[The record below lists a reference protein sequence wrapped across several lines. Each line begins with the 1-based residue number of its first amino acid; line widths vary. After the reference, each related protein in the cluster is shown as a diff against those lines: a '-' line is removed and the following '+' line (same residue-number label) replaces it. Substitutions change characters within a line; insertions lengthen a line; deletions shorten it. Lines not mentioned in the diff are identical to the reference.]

1 MPPEHEDLY
10 LDIEESKGKVILDV
24 AEENKLA
31 SLNEMPKKK
40 QFLIQQEDEE
50 DFEAFLSNLNSKRN
64 QDLKEHH

>member
-31 SLNEMPKKK
+31 SLNEMLKKK

>member
-1 MPPEHEDLY
+1 M
-10 LDIEESKGKVILDV
+10 DV

-31 SLNEMPKKK
+31 SLNEMLKKN

>member
-1 MPPEHEDLY
+1 
-10 LDIEESKGKVILDV
+10 LDV

-31 SLNEMPKKK
+31 SLNEMLKKK